1 MVLST
6 SRILGVKDL
15 GAEMELQLPLEVA
28 SEFPPEIFA
37 RHRHRHFE
45 NLVSRKMQSL
55 CNPKNCYCP
64 SVSLYHDLPVCLNI
78 NHYHTTPAPPLSLTA
93 LSAFLSPLFVHVKYR
108 TSEQVGQAR
117 PGQAVSVSVT
127 MWCCTGW
134 SDTPVNPTI
143 TYISIR
149 QP

>member
-1 MVLST
+1 MVHST

-55 CNPKNCYCP
+55 CKIQKFFI
-64 SVSLYHDLPVCLNI
+64 VRQSLSHVCLNI

-93 LSAFLSPLFVHVKYR
+93 LPAFLSPLFVHVKYR

-117 PGQAVSVSVT
+117 PCGAALAGQIHQST
-127 MWCCTGW
+127 
-134 SDTPVNPTI
+134 
-143 TYISIR
+143 
-149 QP
+149 QPLLTFPFASHD

>member
-1 MVLST
+1 MTRVVLST

-55 CNPKNCYCP
+55 CNPKFFYCP
-64 SVSLYHDLPVCLNI
+64 SVSLPCLSKYQSLP
-78 NHYHTTPAPPLSLTA
+78 HHTTPAPPLSLKA
-93 LSAFLSPLFVHVKYR
+93 LLSSVRACACNVYGQIHQSTQPLYLHFHSPAMTDSNQIRDYWLFCFNVKY
-108 TSEQVGQAR
+108 QV
-117 PGQAVSVSVT
+117 
-127 MWCCTGW
+127 
-134 SDTPVNPTI
+134 
-143 TYISIR
+143 
-149 QP
+149 

>member
-55 CNPKNCYCP
+55 CNPKNLLSIC
-64 SVSLYHDLPVCLNI
+64 
-78 NHYHTTPAPPLSLTA
+78 LSLPWPACSSKYQSLPHHPRPTPLPHCTA
-93 LSAFLSPLFVHVKYR
+93 CLSLSSVRACACNVYGQIHQSTQPLYLHFHSPAM
-108 TSEQVGQAR
+108 TDSNQ
-117 PGQAVSVSVT
+117 
-127 MWCCTGW
+127 
-134 SDTPVNPTI
+134 
-143 TYISIR
+143 IR
-149 QP
+149 DY